1 MFNNLRELIASMPD
15 EKACRDYMIKQRWNG
30 NIVCPYCGF
39 SKVYVIEG
47 GKRFKCGDRYN
58 CAKKFSVQTK
68 TFFEASNLPLTK
80 WLPAIYF
87 ITANKK
93 GISSYQLAKHIGT
106 SQKSAWFMLHRIRES
121 LKDNSNEQL
130 GKNDFV
136 EADMTFVGGK
146 IQNLSNKKRK
156 EVAEHRNNNFNKT
169 TVLGITE
176 RNGNSVLIALPKTYG
191 NYIDA
196 TIKQKVEFAAKVVTD
211 EGPEFLRLTD
221 NFHHTTVNHGKN
233 EFARLQFHTNS
244 IEGVFSH
251 FKRMVIGTYHQL
263 SRKHLQAYCNE
274 FAYRFNTRNIKDS
287 SRFELTLKNIE
298 CRLTYKQLVYG
309 EDKKESS
316 TEIKRDIQS

>member
-15 EKACRDYMIKQRWNG
+15 EKTCREYLVKKRWNG
-30 NIVCPYCGF
+30 NITCPYCGF
-39 SKVYVIEG
+39 GKVYVIEG
-47 GKRFKCGDRYN
+47 GKRFKCADRNN

-106 SQKSAWFMLHRIRES
+106 SQKSAWFMLHRIREA
-121 LKDNSNEQL
+121 LNGNTNVTL

-146 IQNLSNKKRK
+146 IANMTNSKRK
-156 EVAEHRNNNFNKT
+156 KVAENRDNSFNKT

-176 RNGNSVLIALPKTYG
+176 RKGDTVLMALPKTYG
-191 NYIDA
+191 NLIDA
-196 TIKQKVEFAAKVVTD
+196 TIKQKVEFAAQVVTD
-211 EGPEFLRLTD
+211 EGPEFLRLRES
-221 NFHHTTVNHGKN
+221 FHHTTVNHGQG
-233 EFARLQFHTNS
+233 EFSRLQFNTNS

-274 FAYRFNTRNIKDS
+274 FSYRFNTRKLKDAN
-287 SRFELTLKNIE
+287 RFELTLKNLE
-298 CRLTYKQLVYG
+298 HRLTYKQLVYG
-309 EDKKESS
+309 EGKKETDQSRG
-316 TEIKRDIQS
+316 EIQD